1 MSDVLSGSL
10 ILSRAVLV
18 LLSVSI
24 IVRCLRSLLSERY
37 EAEIWAY
44 AQFGNAQLPITH
56 WENLIGR
63 SPSADIRIDR
73 EHVGRVHAVLVR
85 GDKGWTVFD
94 VFSRGGVTVNGAKIS
109 PLGATVRSGDVIGIA
124 GSALQFRDV
133 SAQKRQKL
141 EEKRT
146 VAGKRISPFLTLFEL
161 SVFQIFLLLQHALGS
176 QEHLVGVALGFAA
189 LLALEWFCYASMR
202 LLGRS
207 GFEIETIAFY
217 LSSLGMS
224 VAASAVPESLFK
236 QIILL
241 AAGVLL
247 FLLTGW
253 WLRSLK
259 RITAVR
265 VPVAA
270 AALLLLAVNVIFSE
284 EVMGARNWLEFGGY
298 SFQPSD
304 RQLILTAE
312 VTADRNPVSDV
323 NPGRDT
329 KDKIFLLSID
339 EANRYFDSDRA
350 RQCRATESCSAVKM
364 EKDDDGFCY
373 WWLRSPGLEPSCPAV
388 VIARGSVFTNGFS
401 CGHKPEVAVRPAM
414 WIELDG
420 ADR

>member
-161 SVFQIFLLLQHALGS
+161 SVFQIFLLL
-176 QEHLVGVALGFAA
+176 HLDNDRFIAN
-189 LLALEWFCYASMR
+189 LL
-202 LLGRS
+202 
-207 GFEIETIAFY
+207 
-217 LSSLGMS
+217 
-224 VAASAVPESLFK
+224 
-236 QIILL
+236 
-241 AAGVLL
+241 
-247 FLLTGW
+247 
-253 WLRSLK
+253 
-259 RITAVR
+259 
-265 VPVAA
+265 
-270 AALLLLAVNVIFSE
+270 E
-284 EVMGARNWLEFGGY
+284 EVEVPLEK
-298 SFQPSD
+298 
-304 RQLILTAE
+304 L
-312 VTADRNPVSDV
+312 
-323 NPGRDT
+323 
-329 KDKIFLLSID
+329 
-339 EANRYFDSDRA
+339 
-350 RQCRATESCSAVKM
+350 
-364 EKDDDGFCY
+364 
-373 WWLRSPGLEPSCPAV
+373 
-388 VIARGSVFTNGFS
+388 
-401 CGHKPEVAVRPAM
+401 
-414 WIELDG
+414 
-420 ADR
+420 